1 MSVKPGWE
9 GRFFEDFI
17 VGDEY
22 RHPLGRTLT
31 QQDNIWFTL
40 LTQNVA
46 AVHFDAHYAA
56 KTEFARPL
64 VNSCL
69 TLAHGPREAMEYDV
83 VIVGGGPAGLAAA
96 IRLKQLAATQGRE
109 VSVVVLEKGSEPGAH
124 ILSGAVMDPRAITE
138 LFPDWKRAWAPR

>member
-40 LTQNVA
+40 LTQNV
-46 AVHFDAHYAA
+46 V
-56 KTEFARPL
+56 
-64 VNSCL
+64 
-69 TLAHGPREAMEYDV
+69 
-83 VIVGGGPAGLAAA
+83 
-96 IRLKQLAATQGRE
+96 ATRH
-109 VSVVVLEKGSEPGAH
+109 S
-124 ILSGAVMDPRAITE
+124 
-138 LFPDWKRAWAPR
+138 